1 MEETKQEGHGRAQ
14 GGWHIEL
21 QNLGIKITRVVAS
34 KNKYTGETHYSL
46 VLNRSPV
53 FLFEE
58 FGSFL
63 VAEDCGFFNSY
74 QLCHDPYDKAFGGNK
89 FDIRLK
95 NGDVI
100 KADGQ
105 WWASI
110 PREEVWPGVETTCLG
125 IATVEE
131 LSRCYCFFG
140 GRIWTPLLEEALKM
154 PTTGYWDFDKEL
166 RGVRMND

>member
-1 MEETKQEGHGRAQ
+1 LE
-14 GGWHIEL
+14 I

-34 KNKYTGETHYSL
+34 LNKFSGETHYSL
-46 VLNRSPV
+46 VIDRSPV
-53 FLFEE
+53 FLFER

-74 QLCHDPYDKAFGGNK
+74 QFCNDQYEKAFGGSK

-95 NGDVI
+95 NGETI

-110 PREEVWPGVETTCLG
+110 PREEVWPGVDTTCLG
-125 IATVEE
+125 IATIEE
-131 LSRCYCFFG
+131 LSRCYVFFA

-154 PTTGYWDFDKEL
+154 PTIGYWDLDKEI
-166 RGVRMND
+166 RSTKEV